1 MKIKR
6 FLTAYALVRSVTKYR
21 HKNQNSKSDKNEKCE
36 NYFRCDD
43 VENDGRGNY

>member
-1 MKIKR
+1 MKIRRLLAAYFLVKDITRYRKR
-6 FLTAYALVRSVTKYR
+6 K
-21 HKNQNSKSDKNEKCE
+21 QNSPTDKNEKCE

>member
-6 FLTAYALVRSVTKYR
+6 FLAAYALVRSVNRYR
-21 HKNQNSKSDKNEKCE
+21 QQKQHSDANKNEKCE

-43 VENDGRGNY
+43 DENDGRGNY